1 MLKKNSAIKKLSKKK
16 MLLCSIV
23 LFIILVTTVIGVFVL
38 QFYIRDFSDIKDDKD
53 YDKYYVLI
61 TEDRKSEFWKSV
73 YQGAFDEGQE
83 QGVYVEML
91 GDNLSE
97 DYTKEDLMKIA
108 IASNV
113 SGIIVDG
120 DEGSTMTA
128 LINEATEANIPVI
141 TAYNDN
147 TRSKRLSFVGMGS
160 YNMGRVYGRQILQI
174 AGKVKAQGIGRDDGI
189 CKVAVLVTAYA
200 DRTWQNIL
208 VSGIQDTINKDTYEG
223 SNVKIDLVPVNNT
236 TTFSSEESIRDIF
249 MQEELPDIIV
259 CLNEVNTACVLSAV
273 VDYNKVGKVR
283 VLGYYDLDST
293 LTAVERGVA
302 DATISIDTEQIGR
315 YCVEALQ
322 EYYLHGKVSEYFA
335 ADVFLINANNVSEYQ
350 KGEKDEDKT
359 N

>member
-1 MLKKNSAIKKLSKKK
+1 MIKIASAIKNLVKNK

-23 LFIILVTTVIGVFVL
+23 LFVILLSTVLGVLIL
-38 QFYIRDFSDIKDDKD
+38 QVYIRNFSEIKDNTV
-53 YDKYYVLI
+53 YNKYYVVI
-61 TEDRKSEFWKSV
+61 TEESNSEFWKSV
-73 YQGAFDEGQE
+73 YQGALEEGQE

-97 DYTKEDLMKIA
+97 DYSKEELMKIA

-120 DEGSTMTA
+120 DEGSSMTS

-147 TRSKRLSFVGMGS
+147 TSSKRLSFVGMGS
-160 YNMGRVYGRQILQI
+160 YNMGRVYGKQVLQI
-174 AGKVKAQGIGRDDGI
+174 AQKVKSQETGRNDGI
-189 CKVAVLVTAYA
+189 CNVSVLVTAYA

-208 VSGIQDTINKDTYEG
+208 VSGIQDTITKDVYEG
-223 SNVKIDLVPVNNT
+223 SNIKVNLVPVNNT
-236 TTFSSEESIRDIF
+236 TTFSSEESIRDLF
-249 MQEELPDIIV
+249 MQDNLPDIIV

-283 VLGYYDLDST
+283 VLGYYDQDST

-302 DATISIDTEQIGR
+302 DATISIDTNQIGH

-322 EYYLHGKVSEYFA
+322 EYYQLGNVSEYFA
-335 ADVFLINANNVSEYQ
+335 ADAFLINANNVSEYQ
-350 KGEKDEDKT
+350 KGDKDEDKK